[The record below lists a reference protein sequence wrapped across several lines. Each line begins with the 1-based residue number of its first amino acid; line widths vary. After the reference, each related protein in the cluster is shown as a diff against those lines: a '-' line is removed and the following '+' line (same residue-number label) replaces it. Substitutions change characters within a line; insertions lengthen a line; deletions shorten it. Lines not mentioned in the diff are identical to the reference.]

1 VAPWCITFILNK
13 FYLNNL
19 LRFTKQR
26 ALLDCYYKL
35 LYCNLQIDFA
45 AKFCFLCGSYRYAS
59 LSYRFLLLFCRS
71 RSARIYY
78 HTIRIQITVKLL
90 QIEQ

>member
-1 VAPWCITFILNK
+1 M
-13 FYLNNL
+13 

-45 AKFCFLCGSYRYAS
+45 AKFCCLCVSYRDMLVLAAPQLRSQPFRFS
-59 LSYRFLLLFCRS
+59 LQYFVDLGVQ
-71 RSARIYY
+71 AYI
-78 HTIRIQITVKLL
+78 IIQYEYKL
-90 QIEQ
+90 Q